1 MGAATLGRSG
11 GGRTRVVAR
20 GAGALGARALHDVVT
35 AAAAAAAAARVGPA
49 ALAACTTCAAYVAS
63 SDAQTKRR
71 CPLVGHRLF

>member
-35 AAAAAAAAARVGPA
+35 AAAAAAARVGPA
-49 ALAACTTCAAYVAS
+49 ALAACTACAAYVAS

>member
-49 ALAACTTCAAYVAS
+49 ALAACTACAAYVAS

>member
-1 MGAATLGRSG
+1 M
-11 GGRTRVVAR
+11 
-20 GAGALGARALHDVVT
+20 HDVVT
-35 AAAAAAAAARVGPA
+35 AAAAARVGPA

>member
-11 GGRTRVVAR
+11 GGRTRAVAR

-35 AAAAAAAAARVGPA
+35 AAAAAAARVGPA
-49 ALAACTTCAAYVAS
+49 ALAACTACAAYVAS

>member
-35 AAAAAAAAARVGPA
+35 AAAAARVGPA
-49 ALAACTTCAAYVAS
+49 ALAACTACAAYVAS